1 MFSMKFLA
9 RLLAVMIAGMGL
21 TWAARELSD
30 AFLGP
35 PAFRL
40 TAAPDAAP
48 AAAAPPPAATASPPA
63 ATVPPAPA
71 DATEQELHR
80 ARQALGTPATRGD
93 AGPQEFKP
101 TKPTPADL
109 PLALPSDI

>member
-40 TAAPDAAP
+40 SAAPEAAPP
-48 AAAAPPPAATASPPA
+48 AAAANPAATAPA
-63 ATVPPAPA
+63 KPA
-71 DATEQELHR
+71 DATDEELRR
-80 ARQALGTPATRGD
+80 ARQALGTPAARSD
-93 AGPQEFKP
+93 GPQEFKP